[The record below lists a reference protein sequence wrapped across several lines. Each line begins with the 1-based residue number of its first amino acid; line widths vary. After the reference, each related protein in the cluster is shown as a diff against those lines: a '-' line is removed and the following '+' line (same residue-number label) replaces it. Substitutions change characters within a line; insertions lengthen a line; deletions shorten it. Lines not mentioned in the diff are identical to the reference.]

1 MNFETNN
8 FFSLNFMGEE
18 DSTQP
23 YKKDEKEEEK
33 ALDAELGSRRIQPN
47 PEDRAESEQMED
59 PEVDKVEKEYDV
71 VE

>member
-1 MNFETNN
+1 
-8 FFSLNFMGEE
+8 MGGE

-47 PEDRAESEQMED
+47 SEDKNESEEMQDPGSED
-59 PEVDKVEKEYDV
+59 AEKEYNPAG
-71 VE
+71 